1 MNALNEGTQS
11 SVPPKVGQSVTGK
24 LVKAKKPKQTIKI
37 KITPKLEAVAF
48 DIRFPTLGGVMQ
60 ANLSVAQA
68 HDLYEALGKLLS

>member
-1 MNALNEGTQS
+1 MNSLNEGPQS
-11 SVPPKVGQSVTGK
+11 PIPPKVGQTVTGK
-24 LVKAKKPKQTIKI
+24 LAKAKKPKQPIKI

-60 ANLSVAQA
+60 ANLSVSQA